1 MKQQLWGR
9 TVRRLLSRHI
19 TRWLFNSCLA
29 LLPGI
34 QSLSGTASW
43 DGLLVVAAAAAVKI
57 APLQMIK
64 LAQSAKLLINQ
75 LLYLHLH
82 APAVD
87 RCHIILLI
95 PV

>member
-1 MKQQLWGR
+1 
-9 TVRRLLSRHI
+9 
-19 TRWLFNSCLA
+19 LFNSCLA

-43 DGLLVVAAAAAVKI
+43 DGLLVVAAAAAAAVKI